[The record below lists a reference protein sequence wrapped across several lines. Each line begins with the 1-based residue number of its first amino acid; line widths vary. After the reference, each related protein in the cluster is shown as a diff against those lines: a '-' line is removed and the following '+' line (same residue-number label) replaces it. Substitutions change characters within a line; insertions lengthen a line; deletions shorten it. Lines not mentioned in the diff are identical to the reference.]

1 MSRDIYTSLSGAQA
15 AWREMEVLANNVANT
30 STAGFRAGKVAFTV
44 DGEGEG
50 PLGETHVQVE
60 QVQVDQTQGTL
71 RSSNDPGHLA
81 IDGEGFFQIQAG
93 GRRLLTRDGTFQ
105 VDETGRLVTQ
115 GGHPVLGDGGPIQLE
130 VGEAFAV
137 DVDGTVRGEVSGEVG
152 KVALVMADVVT
163 PAGGNLYQFEGDTR
177 QADGQVVQFHLEGSN
192 ANPVASM
199 VELMQNSRYFEA
211 YQKAMQASDELDQRA
226 NRSGGAR

>member
-30 STAGFRAGKVAFTV
+30 STAGFRAGKVAFSV
-44 DGEGEG
+44 EGEG
-50 PLGETHVQVE
+50 DGPLGKTHVAIE
-60 QVQVDQTQGTL
+60 QVAPSDRQGVL

-81 IDGEGFFQIQAG
+81 IDGEGFFQVQVG
-93 GRRLLTRDGTFQ
+93 DRQLLTRDGTFR
-105 VDETGRLVTQ
+105 VDGEGRLVNA

-130 VGEAFAV
+130 VGEAFAIDRTGKV
-137 DVDGTVRGEVSGEVG
+137 VGDVSGEVG
-152 KVALVMADVVT
+152 ALRLVTADGLT
-163 PAGGNLYQFEGDTR
+163 PAGQNLYQSQGDTTV
-177 QADGQVVQFHLEGSN
+177 ADGQIVQFHLEGSN

-211 YQKAMQASDELDQRA
+211 YQKAMQVSDELDQRA